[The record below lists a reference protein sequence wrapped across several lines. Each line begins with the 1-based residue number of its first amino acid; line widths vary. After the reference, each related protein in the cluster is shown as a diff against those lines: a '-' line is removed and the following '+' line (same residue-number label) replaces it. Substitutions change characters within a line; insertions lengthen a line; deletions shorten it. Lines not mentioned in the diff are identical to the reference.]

1 MDRAT
6 DERIRSLQARIDR
19 ALQQPLEEAGASR
32 FSEYMPGASIAYEDD
47 LRGASDTGGVTEVE
61 AILDRFERLRASA
74 DVAALRHALSV
85 VLTHHPAV
93 AELGLRLPSLEER
106 SSWKAWPGKRD
117 P

>member
-6 DERIRSLQARIDR
+6 QERIRSIQSRIDR
-19 ALQQPLEEAGASR
+19 ALQQPLEDAGASS
-32 FSEYMPGASIAYEDD
+32 FSEYMPGASTPYEDE
-47 LRGASDTGGVTEVE
+47 LRRAGGTGSVTEVE

-74 DVAALRHALSV
+74 DRAALRHALSV

-93 AELGLRLPSLEER
+93 ADLGLRLPSLKER
-106 SSWKAWPGKRD
+106 SPWKTWPSKPD

>member
-1 MDRAT
+1 MDQANE
-6 DERIRSLQARIDR
+6 DRIRSLQSRIDR
-19 ALQQPLEEAGASR
+19 ALQQPLEEAGASG

-47 LRGASDTGGVTEVE
+47 LRGAAGTGGVPDVE

-74 DVAALRHALSV
+74 DIAALRHALSV

-93 AELGLRLPSLEER
+93 AQLGLRLPSLLER
-106 SSWKAWPGKRD
+106 SSWKVWPGRRD